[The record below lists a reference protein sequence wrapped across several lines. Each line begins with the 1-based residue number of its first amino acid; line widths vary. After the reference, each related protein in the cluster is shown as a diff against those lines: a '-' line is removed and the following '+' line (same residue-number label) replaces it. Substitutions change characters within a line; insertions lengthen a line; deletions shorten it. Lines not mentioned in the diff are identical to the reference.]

1 MTGKITNLSFLRT
14 GEQILTIALDG
25 DYTNAY
31 DRLRG
36 VKVDIDIR
44 KHSEKRS
51 LTANAYFHT
60 LCHMIAEKCGLGDEE
75 IKRGL
80 VTEYGT
86 MMRGKDGACAGL
98 KLPAAVDIDMV
109 YPYTKCFDNNR
120 VEDGIRFKC
129 YILYKRTRDMNTAEF
144 CRLIDG
150 TIYEAKNLGLET
162 DTPEELARLKSL
174 WEREEK

>member
-25 DYTNAY
+25 DFTNAY

-75 IKRGL
+75 IKTGL
-80 VTEYGT
+80 VTEYGA
-86 MMRGKDGACAGL
+86 MMRGKDGSCAGL
-98 KLPAAVDIDMV
+98 KLPASVDVDAV
-109 YPYTKCFDNNR
+109 YPYTKCFDKR
-120 VEDGIRFKC
+120 HEDGIRFNC
-129 YILYKRTRDMNTAEF
+129 YILYKRTRDMNASEF

-150 TIYEAKNLGLET
+150 AIYEAKNLGLET